1 MREVERYLVLV
12 DGSVSDAMADLPEP
26 LRDQARAGLGL
37 SSRHALGCAYA
48 LLDAPRPLAEVS
60 AVVILEERTREL
72 RARWTR
78 RQTGWAV
85 ESVPGWLP

>member
-1 MREVERYLVLV
+1 MSDVERYLVLV
-12 DGSVSDAMADLPEP
+12 GGEGLDATADVPEQVREQVTAGS
-26 LRDQARAGLGL
+26 GL
-37 SSRHALGCAYA
+37 SCRRALGCAYA
-48 LLDAPRPLAEVS
+48 LLDAPGPLADMS

-78 RQTGWAV
+78 RQAGWAM